1 MVLVSPGWNKV
12 PLDENSEG
20 APASWLKVPFEPV
33 TRLCVPP
40 FVSSKVTDWPALMVT
55 VVVPLND
62 VVAILMVAAPA
73 GAAGVLVA
81 AAAGAVAAG
90 GTGVSVPTTPT
101 PPGVLDPPPQAAK
114 TSASIAMRTVRTAPL
129 GREKR
134 PERMRCVPFLF

>member
-81 AAAGAVAAG
+81 AAGAVAAG

-134 PERMRCVPFLF
+134 PERMRC